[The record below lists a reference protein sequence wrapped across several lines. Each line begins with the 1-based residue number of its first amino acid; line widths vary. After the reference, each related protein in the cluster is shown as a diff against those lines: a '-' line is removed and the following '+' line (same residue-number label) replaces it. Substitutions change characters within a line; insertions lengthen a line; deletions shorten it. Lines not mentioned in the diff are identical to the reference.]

1 MIFLHNNKLI
11 YLYLISKYEVFLNLI
26 MLEKNLNNFEYKKV
40 VTLLF
45 IPDYFTILI
54 GSLLCVM
61 VFENYFHFFFSR
73 NYVGCFYFNYCYV
86 CNEWF

>member
-61 VFENYFHFFFSR
+61 VFENYWKLFI
-73 NYVGCFYFNYCYV
+73 
-86 CNEWF
+86 